1 MACEFRL
8 TSASNDPDSERN
20 TMPKKQLFAIILAL
34 SAACPAARARA
45 DLAGIASAA
54 EQPHQSAQDDEDSN
68 RRRLEQFRAAQL
80 SLNRIIAIAEQL
92 HPGSRTA
99 SASFE
104 PSPSPGY
111 RVLTV
116 ENNAAWENVID
127 AHTGAVAG
135 AETALPLSKLDADDR
150 SKIVALRSIGQE
162 LADAVHIAEK
172 AASGKALG
180 AGLVRQEGRLNFVVV
195 VVSGDNLKEVLLEPP
210 KGRGRGSDKY
220 RLSRP

>member
-1 MACEFRL
+1 
-8 TSASNDPDSERN
+8 
-20 TMPKKQLFAIILAL
+20 MPKKQLFAIILAL
-34 SAACPAARARA
+34 SAACPAANARA
-45 DLAGIASAA
+45 DVAGIASAA
-54 EQPHQSAQDDEDSN
+54 EQPHRSAQDDEDSN

-80 SLNRIIAIAEQL
+80 SLDGIIAIAEQL

-116 ENNAAWENVID
+116 KNNQAWENVID
-127 AHTGAVAG
+127 ANTGAVAG
-135 AETALPLSKLDADDR
+135 AETALSLSELDGEDR
-150 SKIVALRSIGQE
+150 SKIVALRSIRQE
-162 LADAVHIAEK
+162 LSDAVHVAEK

-195 VVSGDNLKEVLLEPP
+195 VVSGDSLEEVLLEPP

-220 RLSRP
+220 RLSQP